1 MEIGVWKRNFLTN
14 YKSSTSREEVINI
27 TVELGKIE
35 FKVSLWIKRWE
46 RNKRGYEKERS
57 KEILID

>member
-14 YKSSTSREEVINI
+14 YTSTSREEVINI

-35 FKVSLWIKRWE
+35 FKVPLWIKRWE

>member
-14 YKSSTSREEVINI
+14 YISTSREEVINI

-46 RNKRGYEKERS
+46 RNKRGYEKKRS

>member
-14 YKSSTSREEVINI
+14 YTSTSREEVINI

-46 RNKRGYEKERS
+46 RNKRGYEKKRS

>member
-14 YKSSTSREEVINI
+14 YTSTSREEVINI

>member
-46 RNKRGYEKERS
+46 RNKRGYEKKRS